1 MQSSVIVIVLS
12 WLVLQTSADNMFNV
26 SFLFSFS
33 EVKEYFKR
41 GMYECALDYLKDIQE
56 IHRYVQKASARQQEC
71 RTKASSTDKTFPK
84 TNIAPLDEYIEK
96 MRQEE
101 EEAKSLRQTRAA
113 RTL

>member
-12 WLVLQTSADNMFNV
+12 WLVLQTSADNMFN
-26 SFLFSFS
+26 
-33 EVKEYFKR
+33 EYFKR

>member
-12 WLVLQTSADNMFNV
+12 WLVLQTSADNMFN
-26 SFLFSFS
+26 
-33 EVKEYFKR
+33 EYFKR

-71 RTKASSTDKTFPK
+71 RTKASATDKTFPK

-101 EEAKSLRQTRAA
+101 EEAKSIRQTRAA